1 MSSADTI
8 RIDTIIHASIE
19 DVWNAWTQPPIVL
32 KWFGSDPKG
41 KGIKA
46 EMDVRPGG
54 RFEISFADSNG
65 TGHTCFGF
73 YKEVKKHNHLSFTWS
88 WKNEPGVES
97 FVTIFFI
104 AANDNTQMQFQHANL
119 GTVSKH
125 NYIAGWQT
133 TFEKLDRIMTSDNGD
148 HQEK

>member
-8 RIDTIIHASIE
+8 SIDTIIHASIE
-19 DVWNAWTQPPIVL
+19 DVWNAWTEPQIVL

-46 EMDVRPGG
+46 AMDVRPGG
-54 RFEISFADSNG
+54 SFEISFADSNG

-73 YKEVKKHNHLSFTWS
+73 YKEVEKHNHLSFTWS

-119 GTVSKH
+119 GTASKH